1 MFYSYKKLKKIL
13 NKRYTVII
21 MANNGGRHFSNK
33 KEIKK
38 RNMEEI

>member
-21 MANNGGRHFSNK
+21 MANNGSRHFS
-33 KEIKK
+33 ILK
-38 RNMEEI
+38 RNQKKKYGGN